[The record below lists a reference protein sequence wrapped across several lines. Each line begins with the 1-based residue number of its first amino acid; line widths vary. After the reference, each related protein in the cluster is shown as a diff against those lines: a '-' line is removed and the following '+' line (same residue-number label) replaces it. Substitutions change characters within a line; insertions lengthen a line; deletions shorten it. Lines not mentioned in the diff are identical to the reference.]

1 MYMYIFL
8 ASAVTAMA
16 VENPVFARALGTSR
30 ESLFID
36 GARSG
41 ILLGAAFTWMAFWS
55 SLFVAFVNNWL
66 LAPVGGFLTAGA
78 EPSAVLLAMRP
89 VLYLAGVALVYG
101 LSVKVLLA
109 KLKFGGYSGKLREMA
124 PLVTF
129 NTALFGA
136 FFIANSQNF
145 SAVQTIGYA
154 VGSGVG
160 YTGAVLVIYLA
171 RRQLALSTVPRAF
184 RGLPVLLVYMG
195 LISLALYGLIG
206 QILPT

>member
-41 ILLGAAFTWMAFWS
+41 ILLGVLFTWMALPS
-55 SLFVAFVNNWL
+55 SLLVALTNHL
-66 LAPVGGFLTAGA
+66 LLDAPGGAM
-78 EPSAVLLAMRP
+78 LLRP
-89 VLYLAGVALVYG
+89 VFYFAGVALVYI
-101 LSVKVLLA
+101 LTVKVLLV
-109 KLKFGGYSGKLREMA
+109 KLKFGGYSGKLINIA

-145 SAVQTIGYA
+145 GTVQTVGYA
-154 VGSGVG
+154 FGSGAG
-160 YTGAVLVIYLA
+160 YTVAVLVIYYA
-171 RRQLALSTVPRAF
+171 RRRLSLSPVPRAF

>member
-1 MYMYIFL
+1 MYIFL

-30 ESLFID
+30 ESLFIG

-41 ILLGAAFTWMAFWS
+41 ILLGVLFTWMVSVS
-55 SLFVAFVNNWL
+55 SLFVALTNYYMPL
-66 LAPVGGFLTAGA
+66 LGVAGGAA
-78 EPSAVLLAMRP
+78 LLRP
-89 VLYLAGVALVYG
+89 VLYLAGVAAVYV
-101 LSVKVLLA
+101 LTVKVLLV
-109 KLKFGGYSGKLREMA
+109 KLKFGEYNGKLIEIA

-145 SAVQTIGYA
+145 GPVQTVGYA
-154 VGSGVG
+154 LGTGAG
-160 YTGAVLVIYLA
+160 YTVAVLVIYFA
-171 RRQLALSTVPRAF
+171 RIRLSLSPVPRAF

>member
-41 ILLGAAFTWMAFWS
+41 ILLGAMFTWMALLS
-55 SLFVAFVNNWL
+55 SLFVALVNYL
-66 LAPVGGFLTAGA
+66 LIGAVGG
-78 EPSAVLLAMRP
+78 VLLLRS
-89 VLYLAGVALVYG
+89 VFYLAGVAIVYV
-101 LSVKVLLA
+101 LTIKVLLV
-109 KLKFGGYSGKLREMA
+109 KLNFGGYNGKLIEIA

-136 FFIANSQNF
+136 FFTANAQSF
-145 SAVQTIGYA
+145 GTVQTVGYA
-154 VGSGVG
+154 VGSGAG
-160 YTGAVLVIYLA
+160 YTAAVLIIYFA
-171 RRQLALSTVPRAF
+171 RVRLSQSPVPRAF